1 MLSLICQLLMNT
13 SFSILSESNLVV
25 FKLTEVDSTQ
35 QCMHEHGKAF
45 VIRKIMRM
53 LKSTIYP
60 HKKHKKI
67 RFFQSLNL
75 YHAALIYLV
84 NISVVQLLK
93 YLLAV
98 DFFLMLDFCEPE
110 GPG

>member
-13 SFSILSESNLVV
+13 SFSILSESNLV

-35 QCMHEHGKAF
+35 QCMHEHGKAS

-60 HKKHKKI
+60 HEKHKKI

-84 NISVVQLLK
+84 NINVVQLLK
-93 YLLAV
+93 YLLAI
-98 DFFLMLDFCEPE
+98 DFF
-110 GPG
+110 